1 MPSSLFYIYWENE
14 YSKIEI
20 FPVDNLPLKSSVYS
34 GPFKS
39 LNEAK
44 KVLISFLE
52 QKIEDTRKNLQE
64 IRALKPES
72 YKEEK
77 DDL

>member
-1 MPSSLFYIYWENE
+1 MNKLFYIYWENE
-14 YSKIEI
+14 YSNIEI
-20 FPVDNLPLKSSVYS
+20 FPVNNLPIESPVYS

-39 LNEAK
+39 LSEAK

-64 IRALKPES
+64 IRALKPGS
-72 YKEEK
+72 YEEEK